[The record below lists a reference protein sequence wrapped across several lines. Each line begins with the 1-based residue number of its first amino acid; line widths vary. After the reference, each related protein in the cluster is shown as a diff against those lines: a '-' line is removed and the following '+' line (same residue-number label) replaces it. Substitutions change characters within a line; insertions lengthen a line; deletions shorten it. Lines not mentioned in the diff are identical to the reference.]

1 MPEAT
6 NIKRIAPPIR
16 SAVFETPATICVAA
30 EGVVTGTAVIIQMK
44 SNITRLEGSDS
55 KRLAKEEAID
65 KQVMDLIVM
74 LKEFMG
80 VQSQVN
86 VNVANQLENQSNTNE
101 RVAQVLTDV
110 VSRLASMEHSTVEA
124 GQIVSLLTEVLKQ
137 QRVIT
142 QS

>member
-1 MPEAT
+1 MT
-6 NIKRIAPPIR
+6 WQVVIAC
-16 SAVFETPATICVAA
+16 CV
-30 EGVVTGTAVIIQMK
+30 GLISILGSVVTVTAVIIQMK
-44 SNITRLEGSDS
+44 ANITRLEGSDS

-101 RVAQVLTDV
+101 RVAQVLADV

>member
-1 MPEAT
+1 MT
-6 NIKRIAPPIR
+6 WQVVIAC
-16 SAVFETPATICVAA
+16 CV
-30 EGVVTGTAVIIQMK
+30 GLISILGSVVTVTAVIIQMK
-44 SNITRLEGSDS
+44 ANITRLEGSDS

-110 VSRLASMEHSTVEA
+110 VSRLASMEHSTEES

>member
-1 MPEAT
+1 MT
-6 NIKRIAPPIR
+6 WQVVIAC
-16 SAVFETPATICVAA
+16 CV
-30 EGVVTGTAVIIQMK
+30 GLISILGSVVTVTAVIIQMK

-110 VSRLASMEHSTVEA
+110 VSRLASMEHSTVES

>member
-1 MPEAT
+1 MT
-6 NIKRIAPPIR
+6 WQVVIAC
-16 SAVFETPATICVAA
+16 CV
-30 EGVVTGTAVIIQMK
+30 GLISILGSVVTVTAVIIQMK
-44 SNITRLEGSDS
+44 ANITRLEGSDS

>member
-1 MPEAT
+1 MT
-6 NIKRIAPPIR
+6 WQVVIAC
-16 SAVFETPATICVAA
+16 CV
-30 EGVVTGTAVIIQMK
+30 GLISILGSVVTVTAVIIQMK

-137 QRVIT
+137 QKVIT

>member
-1 MPEAT
+1 
-6 NIKRIAPPIR
+6 
-16 SAVFETPATICVAA
+16 
-30 EGVVTGTAVIIQMK
+30 MK
-44 SNITRLEGSDS
+44 ANITRLEGSDS

>member
-1 MPEAT
+1 
-6 NIKRIAPPIR
+6 
-16 SAVFETPATICVAA
+16 V
-30 EGVVTGTAVIIQMK
+30 TAVIIQMK
-44 SNITRLEGSDS
+44 ANITRLEGSDS

-110 VSRLASMEHSTVEA
+110 VSRLASMEHSTIEA

-142 QS
+142 LS

>member
-1 MPEAT
+1 
-6 NIKRIAPPIR
+6 
-16 SAVFETPATICVAA
+16 
-30 EGVVTGTAVIIQMK
+30 
-44 SNITRLEGSDS
+44 
-55 KRLAKEEAID
+55 
-65 KQVMDLIVM
+65 M

-101 RVAQVLTDV
+101 RVAQVLADV

>member
-1 MPEAT
+1 MT
-6 NIKRIAPPIR
+6 WQVVIAC
-16 SAVFETPATICVAA
+16 CV
-30 EGVVTGTAVIIQMK
+30 GLISILGSVVTVTAVIIQMK

>member
-1 MPEAT
+1 
-6 NIKRIAPPIR
+6 
-16 SAVFETPATICVAA
+16 
-30 EGVVTGTAVIIQMK
+30 MK
-44 SNITRLEGSDS
+44 ANITRLEGSDS

-101 RVAQVLTDV
+101 RVAQVLADV